1 MDPWRASKSDNKGAR
16 SNVSVRASGGD
27 LPNWNEASLSVTP
40 DNVTRSYG
48 ALCIRDV
55 S

>member
-1 MDPWRASKSDNKGAR
+1 MDPWRATRPDNKGAR
-16 SNVSVRASGGD
+16 SDVCVRASGRD